1 MVKIAQQ
8 PNYVIL
14 QSKHGNLL
22 LDFAAFLELTHAMF
36 DCGFM
41 PVEGIA

>member
-8 PNYVIL
+8 LDYVIL